1 MSNSSSFEQEVE
13 KKFSQ
18 LDERKKKKMKVSG
31 KAVFKLKKI
40 INQKA
45 DRLKSTY
52 WQLPDF
58 LLDFKH

>member
-52 WQLPDF
+52 
-58 LLDFKH
+58 